1 MSIMKVEEPLA
12 AYGMPKDTLSSNVEL
27 MREARKG
34 VSTSLLWDFLKVI
47 GSSKSEFEALLPY
60 SLKTFSRKKVLDEA
74 MGERILNI
82 IKVFKKGEEVF
93 EDIGAFKKWLGKYHP
108 ILGDQPKSFLN
119 TSTGCQV
126 VIDELGRAEHG
137 LMS

>member
-1 MSIMKVEEPLA
+1 MKVEEPLA
-12 AYGMPKDTLSSNVEL
+12 TYGMSHDTLDSDVEL
-27 MREARKG
+27 VREARKG

-47 GSSKSEFEALLPY
+47 DSSKSEFENLLPY

-93 EDIGAFKKWLGKYHP
+93 EDIATFKRWIEKYHP
-108 ILGDQPKSFLN
+108 ILGDQPKNFLR

-126 VIDELGRAEHG
+126 IINELGRAEHG
-137 LMS
+137 IMA